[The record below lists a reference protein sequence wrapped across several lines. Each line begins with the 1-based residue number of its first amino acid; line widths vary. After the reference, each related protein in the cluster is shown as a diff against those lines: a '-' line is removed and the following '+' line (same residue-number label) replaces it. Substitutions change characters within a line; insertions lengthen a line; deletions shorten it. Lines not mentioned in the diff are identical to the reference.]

1 MKRAIKSALDV
12 KPESLRHIRSLAKA
26 KQRAG
31 RFALFTD
38 QLGKR
43 LYVSKE
49 REDFPLTFS
58 RAEAL
63 EYYEGFDDPAR
74 LSIWWGA
81 KFPTVLI
88 FNAIQTKRPKYGKD
102 KKQIEQA

>member
-1 MKRAIKSALDV
+1 MIMKKAIKSALDV

-43 LYVSKE
+43 LYVSKSN
-49 REDFPLTFS
+49 EDYPLTFDKK
-58 RAEAL
+58 EAR

-74 LSIWWGA
+74 LDEQWGE
-81 KFPTVLI
+81 KFPVPLI
-88 FNAIQTKRPKYGKD
+88 FNALQTKRPKHGKGE
-102 KKQIEQA
+102 K

>member
-1 MKRAIKSALDV
+1 MRRRVKSVLDV

-43 LYVSKE
+43 LYISKSV
-49 REDFPLTFS
+49 EDFPLTFDRS
-58 RAEAL
+58 EAL
-63 EYYEGFDDPAR
+63 EYYEGFDDPER
-74 LSIWWGA
+74 LSVQWCA
-81 KFPTVLI
+81 KFPIVLT
-88 FNAIQTKRPKYGKD
+88 FNAIQTKRPKHGKA
-102 KKQIEQA
+102 KK